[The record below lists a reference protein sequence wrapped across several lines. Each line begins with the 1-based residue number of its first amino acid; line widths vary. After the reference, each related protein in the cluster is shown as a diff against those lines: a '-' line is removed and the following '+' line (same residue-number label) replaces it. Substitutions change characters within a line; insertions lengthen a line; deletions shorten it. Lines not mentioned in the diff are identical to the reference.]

1 MDPGNDTAC
10 TLVQLTGFSALVL
23 TKFIADEEVTVEKA
37 PTLTQVDPGAPARE
51 AHTVSQ
57 F

>member
-23 TKFIADEEVTVEKA
+23 TEFIADEEVTVEKA
-37 PTLTQVDPGAPARE
+37 PTLTQVDPGAPARVV
-51 AHTVSQ
+51 HTVSQ